1 MYNNLGAWLPLI
13 KERGLLTVLSR
24 KVQRAQRRSVIE
36 MKMQMN
42 MMLRTV
48 WILDRMIKEKMS

>member
-48 WILDRMIKEKMS
+48 WILDRMIKERMS